1 MSLLQVKENAVN
13 DLKEMG
19 TRLKE
24 LSLMYKNNTLN
35 KDDKKNI
42 EYEAKS
48 LLENMSFTIKNTK
61 FNRKNLF
68 NGEKLN
74 IQGSTYNTDI
84 KLMDFKV
91 SKGDTIF
98 IGNNKSSN
106 ESHTIKVSDNEI
118 DTILKKY
125 NLEKADKIVLY
136 ELEMVEEHNIKTV
149 FTSKYGYKNN
159 ANTDIVNVSNNANKM
174 FSINGTINDNSKVK
188 GYLQEKDNKLIGNIN
203 INDKGYN
210 IQLDAIMED
219 ALKTNL
225 NSIKTTII
233 NKNDHTFRGNTSI
246 IDIRDNS
253 GMTYI
258 FKEITVDEFKE
269 IIANDKSNNKNKQI
283 VFELTNNKKCAL
295 DINSKDV
302 NLYISD
308 EEYNSFDI
316 SDILN
321 SPNIIGEKVLSE
333 LKIIKII

>member
-1 MSLLQVKENAVN
+1 
-13 DLKEMG
+13 
-19 TRLKE
+19 
-24 LSLMYKNNTLN
+24 
-35 KDDKKNI
+35 
-42 EYEAKS
+42 
-48 LLENMSFTIKNTK
+48 
-61 FNRKNLF
+61 
-68 NGEKLN
+68 
-74 IQGSTYNTDI
+74 
-84 KLMDFKV
+84 
-91 SKGDTIF
+91 
-98 IGNNKSSN
+98 
-106 ESHTIKVSDNEI
+106 
-118 DTILKKY
+118 
-125 NLEKADKIVLY
+125 
-136 ELEMVEEHNIKTV
+136 MVEEHNIKTV